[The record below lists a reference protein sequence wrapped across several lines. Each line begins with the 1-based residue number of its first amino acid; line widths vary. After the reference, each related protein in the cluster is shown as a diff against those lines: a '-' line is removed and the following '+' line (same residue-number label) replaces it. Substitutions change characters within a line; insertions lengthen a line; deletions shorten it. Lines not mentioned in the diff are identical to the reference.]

1 MTSLIKAKDEHANW
15 YDKFY
20 KNDRTDFPSW
30 YTFMLP
36 ELTKELK
43 SDSKILEL
51 GCGQGKGL
59 KYIVNKSYTK
69 EENIFGIDQSS
80 AAIEF
85 AKLKLPTANLKQGD
99 IYSLDYND
107 NTFDFVLLMEVI
119 EHLENPIEALN
130 EAYRVLKPNGKLII
144 SFPNYLNFPWLM
156 VRILSEKLN
165 RPNWIVLQPVDKI
178 YTTLHVIELC
188 KKTNFQ
194 FQKIMGSN
202 YFPPILY
209 VYENKKITEF
219 LNKLK
224 LNHLSFHPILFFKK
238 CK

>member
-1 MTSLIKAKDEHANW
+1 MTNLIKANNEHANW
-15 YDKFY
+15 YNKFY

-36 ELTKELK
+36 ELMKQVK

-59 KYIVNKSYTK
+59 KYIVNKSDIK
-69 EENIFGIDQSS
+69 EENIFGIGQSS
-80 AAIEF
+80 TAIEF
-85 AKLKLPTANLKQGD
+85 AKIKLPTANLKQGD
-99 IYSLDYND
+99 IYSLEYAD
-107 NTFDFVLLMEVI
+107 NTFDFILLMEVI
-119 EHLENPIEALN
+119 EHLENPMEALK
-130 EAYRVLKPNGKLII
+130 EAYRVLKPKGALII
-144 SFPNYLNFPWLM
+144 SFPNYLNFPWLI

-178 YTTLHVIELC
+178 YTTLHIIELC

-194 FQKIMGSN
+194 FQKIIGSN
-202 YFPPILY
+202 YFPPIFY
-209 VYENKKITEF
+209 VYENKKITTF
-219 LNKLK
+219 FNKFK

-238 CK
+238 